1 MKGLTEYA
9 ELTGLFKQEMAGKI
23 AEEQKFPDSARSSR
37 NYETTSLKH
46 KGTAS
51 VDNLLSAKYNFRT
64 IKGKH
69 KGEPL
74 RTLLN
79 EISAKEYILAKAKM
93 YKVPRKEVELI
104 KKQLENYKQQLKE
117 FYQEIK

>member
-1 MKGLTEYA
+1 MRGTEEV
-9 ELTGLFKQEMAGKI
+9 ELHLERQNASASTIGNLLLFKEKVCI
-23 AEEQKFPDSARSSR
+23 SEVLEETYHFMQ
-37 NYETTSLKH
+37 NKH
-46 KGTAS
+46 KIN
-51 VDNLLSAKYNFRT
+51 DD
-64 IKGKH
+64 

-79 EISAKEYILAKAKM
+79 EISAKEYILAKAKI

-104 KKQLENYKQQLKE
+104 KKQLEYYKQQLKE